1 MAITASIALT
11 PAAAKTLQKVA
22 AVLTINNSAGTAV
35 LVTGVT
41 PYADAGGS
49 NTSQAVS
56 VEVGQPPTGPGENI
70 TVPASGALT
79 MEFDVIGM
87 GPQVPTYTTNPFG
100 SPGQGGATI
109 VNLPPLAMPQSSTY
123 DIGATV
129 YTNDGAITIATTAT
143 LTVTPTG
150 Y

>member
-11 PAAAKTLQKVA
+11 PSAAKTYQKVS

-41 PYADAGGS
+41 PYADVGGS
-49 NTSQAVS
+49 STSQAVP
-56 VEVGQPPTGPGENI
+56 VELGQPPTGPGETI
-70 TVPASGALT
+70 TVAASGALT
-79 MEFDVIGM
+79 MEFDVVPM

-109 VNLPPLAMPQSSTY
+109 VNLPPLAMPQSSTF
-123 DIGATV
+123 DIGALV
-129 YTNDGAITIATTAT
+129 YTNDGAVTTATTAL
-143 LTVTPTG
+143 LTVTPTS